1 MSLSLRGGRRRGF
14 TLIELLV
21 VIAIIAI
28 LIALLLPAV
37 QQAREAARRSQ
48 CRNNMKQM
56 GLAIHNYESTYG
68 RFPSAGEGTI
78 RSGTPSRAFFPVSTF
93 TAILPY
99 VDQAPVYNQMNLS
112 LHYTNPANRTA
123 ALTVISPYKCPSNAI
138 TITDPFGPYGTAD
151 YMPVAYTDIK
161 GPNGGSSTVPL
172 GARDKYTTT
181 INSDR
186 DSALG
191 LYGNRIAEITDGT
204 SNTWAIVEDAGRP
217 YVVGSYNPAAV
228 TVGGVNGMDLTQLPN
243 SGGSPRSVPSRWA
256 DADIGSGVS
265 GPPTQDP
272 SSSLYI
278 LGQIVSVLNN
288 NKTPAG
294 GPTTCPWSTNNCG
307 PNDEPF
313 SFHVG
318 GIHALATDGS
328 VRFASENT
336 DLQVIRRYLDRA
348 DGEPISE

>member
-1 MSLSLRGGRRRGF
+1 MSLSVKGRSRRGF

-48 CRNNMKQM
+48 CRNHMKQM
-56 GLAIHNYESTYG
+56 GLAIHNYESTYS

-78 RSGTPSRAFFPVSTF
+78 RSGTFTRAFFPISTF

-99 VDQAPVYNQMNLS
+99 MDQAPLYNQFNFS
-112 LHYTNPANRTA
+112 LHYTNAVNRPA
-123 ALTVISPYKCPSNAI
+123 ALAVVPPYKCPSNAI
-138 TITDPFGPYGTAD
+138 TINDPFGPYGTAD
-151 YMPVAYTDIK
+151 YMPIAYTDIK
-161 GPNGGSSTVPL
+161 GPNGGNASVAL
-172 GARDKYTTT
+172 GARDKVTGS
-181 INSDR
+181 NLGSDK

-191 LYGNRIAEITDGT
+191 LYGNKIAEITDGT
-204 SNTWAIVEDAGRP
+204 SNTWAIIEDAGRP
-217 YVVGSYNPAAV
+217 YVAGSYNPNTV
-228 TVGGVNGMDLTQLPN
+228 TVGGVRGLDTTQLPA
-243 SGGSPRSVPSRWA
+243 GPLSVPSRWA
-256 DADIGSGVS
+256 DPDIGSGVS

-278 LGQIVSVLNN
+278 AGQIVSVLNN
-288 NKTPAG
+288 YKTPQG
-294 GPTTCPWSTNNCG
+294 GPTACPWTTNNCG

-318 GIHALATDGS
+318 GVHALACDGS
-328 VRFASENT
+328 VRFVSENT
-336 DLQVIRRYLDRA
+336 DIQVIRRYLDRA
-348 DGEPISE
+348 DGEIISE